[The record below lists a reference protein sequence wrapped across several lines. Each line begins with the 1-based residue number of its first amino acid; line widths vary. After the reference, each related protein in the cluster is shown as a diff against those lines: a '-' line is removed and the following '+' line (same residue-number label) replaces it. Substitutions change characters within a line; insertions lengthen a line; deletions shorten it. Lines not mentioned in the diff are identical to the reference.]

1 MNKPIKFKEYRTM
14 DASTLRRVCIA
25 NNWYTNG
32 TNEEYGNLF
41 SRLRNCYGYAENL
54 TTEKLVEIA
63 NDIWEH
69 SEMPSDCTLETVL
82 FELNRNCCTTF
93 DVDE

>member
-1 MNKPIKFKEYRTM
+1 MNKTIKFKEYRTM

-41 SRLRNCYGYAENL
+41 DRLRNCYGYAENL

-69 SEMPSDCTLETVL
+69 SEMPSDYTLETVL